1 ENFLRTTRV
10 DWSVAVALSTLL
22 FVPLAPF
29 ADVTIKVKFATFPVV
44 IVFGMLAATISPTV
58 TDQSTLV
65 VRKKF
70 SQITAANGDVVTI
83 RLDYQNPTNTIVPTA
98 TLTDTLGSNLTY
110 EVNTGKWNGVT
121 VYD

>member
-1 ENFLRTTRV
+1 ITTGKVANLTLMVTSANGASGTNSNV
-10 DWSVAVALSTLL
+10 DKA
-22 FVPLAPF
+22 
-29 ADVTIKVKFATFPVV
+29 
-44 IVFGMLAATISPTV
+44 TV

-83 RLDYQNPTNTIVPTA
+83 RLDYQNPTNTIGPTA

-110 EVNTGKWNGVT
+110 EVN
-121 VYD
+121 